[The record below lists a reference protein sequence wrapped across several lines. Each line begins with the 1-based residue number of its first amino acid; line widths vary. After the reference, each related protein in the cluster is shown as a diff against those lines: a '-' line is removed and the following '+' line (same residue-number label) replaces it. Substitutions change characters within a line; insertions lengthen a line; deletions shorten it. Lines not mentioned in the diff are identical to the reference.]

1 MNRLTEKRN
10 SGRWGLKGVDWKQIA
25 PSAKITDEVWRKL
38 YGALY
43 KLKDYED
50 TGLMPDEIGKLN
62 AETQEE
68 ARKMLEKVVE
78 LSEEI
83 EKAQEKTRW
92 IPMNDSFPTK
102 AGSYLICTRDN
113 YLGYR
118 KIKLSYFDPKY
129 AWDDV
134 ENYET
139 VIAWMPLPEPYRGK
153 EE

>member
-1 MNRLTEKRN
+1 
-10 SGRWGLKGVDWKQIA
+10 
-25 PSAKITDEVWRKL
+25 
-38 YGALY
+38 
-43 KLKDYED
+43 
-50 TGLMPDEIGKLN
+50 MPDEIDKLN

-68 ARKMLEKVVE
+68 ARKMLEKVAE

-139 VIAWMPLPEPYRGK
+139 VIAWMPLPEPYKEGK
-153 EE
+153 

>member
-1 MNRLTEKRN
+1 MTMDGRVHNVGKWDMLIAHPPCTYLSNVATRFFSLKCTE
-10 SGRWGLKGVDWKQIA
+10 
-25 PSAKITDEVWRKL
+25 P
-38 YGALY
+38 
-43 KLKDYED
+43 
-50 TGLMPDEIGKLN
+50 
-62 AETQEE
+62 
-68 ARKMLEKVVE
+68 EKVAE

-102 AGSYLICTRDN
+102 AGSYLICTRDS

-139 VIAWMPLPEPYRGK
+139 VIAWMPLPEPYTEEK
-153 EE
+153 E

>member
-1 MNRLTEKRN
+1 MNRLTEKNDNKIYTLKEMEWNPPLLVR
-10 SGRWGLKGVDWKQIA
+10 SGCTIFDVLYRAIQ
-25 PSAKITDEVWRKL
+25 KL
-38 YGALY
+38 GA
-43 KLKDYED
+43 YED

-68 ARKMLEKVVE
+68 ARKMLEKVAE

-139 VIAWMPLPEPYRGK
+139 VIAWPEPYEEGK
-153 EE
+153 

>member
-1 MNRLTEKRN
+1 MNRLTEKNDNKIYTLKEMEWNPPLLVR
-10 SGRWGLKGVDWKQIA
+10 SGCTIFDVLYRAIQ
-25 PSAKITDEVWRKL
+25 KL
-38 YGALY
+38 GA
-43 KLKDYED
+43 YED

-68 ARKMLEKVVE
+68 ARKMLEKVAE

-102 AGSYLICTRDN
+102 AGDYMICTRDN
-113 YLGYR
+113 YLRYR

-129 AWDDV
+129 AWGDV

-139 VIAWMPLPEPYRGK
+139 VIAWMPLPEPYEEGK
-153 EE
+153 

>member
-1 MNRLTEKRN
+1 MVTMDGRVHNVGKWDMLIAHPPCTYLSNVATRFFSLKCTE
-10 SGRWGLKGVDWKQIA
+10 
-25 PSAKITDEVWRKL
+25 P
-38 YGALY
+38 
-43 KLKDYED
+43 
-50 TGLMPDEIGKLN
+50 
-62 AETQEE
+62 
-68 ARKMLEKVVE
+68 EKVAE

-102 AGSYLICTRDN
+102 AGSYLICTRDS

-139 VIAWMPLPEPYRGK
+139 VIAWMPLPEPYTEEK
-153 EE
+153 E